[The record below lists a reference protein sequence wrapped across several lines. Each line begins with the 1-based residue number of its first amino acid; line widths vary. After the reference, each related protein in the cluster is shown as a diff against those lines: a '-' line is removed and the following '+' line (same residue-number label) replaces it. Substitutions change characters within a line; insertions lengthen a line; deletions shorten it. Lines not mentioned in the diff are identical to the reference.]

1 MSLQDTNNM
10 AGSEGER
17 GILVRQILELQREI
31 AELHAQ
37 AEATSSYNTA
47 IEAWQA
53 FASLLSEHRLEVL
66 VRPMGEQEEKPKGC
80 L

>member
-1 MSLQDTNNM
+1 M
-10 AGSEGER
+10 AENGGER
-17 GILVRQILELQREI
+17 GILVRRILELQREI

-37 AEATSSYNTA
+37 AEAASSYNTA

-53 FASLLSEHRLEVL
+53 FASLLNEHRLEVL
-66 VRPMGEQEEKPKGC
+66 VRPMAEQEEKPKGC